1 MTEAVEKSIRELE
14 VEIMYFWVRER
25 ERKNKRFEIVVIIFR
40 AYKKCKSSIQKNF

>member
-1 MTEAVEKSIRELE
+1 MAEAVEKSIRELE

-25 ERKNKRFEIVVIIFR
+25 ERKNKRFEIVIIFR